1 MSTRH
6 LFCALGFEIKCG
18 WWWWSK
24 KKITKRERGTVG
36 QRVRG
41 VNGCKGLG
49 DGPVAAGS
57 VGCVGLGQSARLKG
71 TWVGLLWL

>member
-1 MSTRH
+1 M
-6 LFCALGFEIKCG
+6 
-18 WWWWSK
+18 
-24 KKITKRERGTVG
+24 G

-41 VNGCKGLG
+41 VNGCKGPG

>member
-1 MSTRH
+1 M
-6 LFCALGFEIKCG
+6 
-18 WWWWSK
+18 
-24 KKITKRERGTVG
+24 G

-41 VNGCKGLG
+41 VNGCKGPG

-71 TWVGLLWL
+71 TWVGSAVALMGIEGHGVDGGCPEGKGGGTHWRIS